1 MTQTG
6 PPLPYY
12 LASVCAVSFC
22 IEYDAP
28 NSTRVSFK
36 KGCWLH
42 TCTCVQQTNG
52 SLPSQRPFLLRIHS
66 HRSFSAATTF
76 SALHTC
82 AEIFQWISNFV
93 SFCQEEDFW
102 LMRVTF
108 SSTCHLQLMRLNHH
122 PPLVE
127 RWGRNK
133 KWHKPFFSIL
143 LPPLP
148 PLLEGTKP
156 LGDKTVQS
164 DSNRCEKC
172 VVIVSPSWLL
182 LVTVF
187 FWNFTILQRECV
199 QSNHVTIFNMLSPL
213 ISV

>member
-1 MTQTG
+1 MNYDTNRTL
-6 PPLPYY
+6 LPYY

-42 TCTCVQQTNG
+42 VCTCVQQTNG

-66 HRSFSAATTF
+66 HRFFSAATTF

-133 KWHKPFFSIL
+133 KWHKPFFGIL
-143 LPPLP
+143 LLPSPSPCPPA
-148 PLLEGTKP
+148 GRHKTTWRQNSAIRFKP
-156 LGDKTVQS
+156 LREM
-164 DSNRCEKC
+164 RCNC
-172 VVIVSPSWLL
+172 
-182 LVTVF
+182 
-187 FWNFTILQRECV
+187 
-199 QSNHVTIFNMLSPL
+199 
-213 ISV
+213 